1 MNRILIG
8 LGLAAT
14 LTLGGCATAP
24 TTPAA
29 PAAPATPAATTAP
42 ATPASTAAPTTP
54 AAPTTAPAGPTASA
68 SSAPTP
74 LQDAEVMILPSDKGT
89 AFADVK
95 LPREADTFRHEEE
108 GPWEPQAFPLAC
120 VDGVGIQ
127 PPTLTKLTDAR
138 LRGRAIPEGSD
149 IDGLVQFTDEAA
161 AKAFMAE
168 ITTLYAK
175 CAPIGPQSHNQ
186 GTAEDP
192 VYERSLIATGRQDT
206 PGVEALSVRTWT
218 ERKLDDKWVEAP
230 GGDVTLFARDGRYV
244 AVASSGGEYVGDVT
258 DELEPGAVLFKVAQD
273 LLALAR

>member
-29 PAAPATPAATTAP
+29 PAAPAAP
-42 ATPASTAAPTTP
+42 ATTP
-54 AAPTTAPAGPTASA
+54 AAATTSAAPTSPTTTPAGPTASA
-68 SSAPTP
+68 TSTRRP

-95 LPREADTFRHEEE
+95 LPREAEKTRHEEE
-108 GPWEPQAFPLAC
+108 GPWEPMAFPLAC

-127 PPTLTKLTDAR
+127 PATLTQLTDAR
-138 LRGRAIPEGSD
+138 VRGRAIPEGLD
-149 IDGLVQFTDEAA
+149 IDGLVRFADEAA

-168 ITTLYAK
+168 ITASYGA
-175 CAPIGPQSHNQ
+175 CAPIGPESRNQ

-192 VYERSLIATGRQDT
+192 LHERSLIATGRQDA

-218 ERKLDDKWVEAP
+218 ERKIDDKWLEAP
-230 GGDVTLFARDGRYV
+230 GGTVTLFARDGRHV
-244 AVASSGGEYVGDVT
+244 AVASSSGEYVGDVT
-258 DELEPGAVLFKVAQD
+258 EELEPGAILFKVAQD
-273 LLALAR
+273 LLAMAG